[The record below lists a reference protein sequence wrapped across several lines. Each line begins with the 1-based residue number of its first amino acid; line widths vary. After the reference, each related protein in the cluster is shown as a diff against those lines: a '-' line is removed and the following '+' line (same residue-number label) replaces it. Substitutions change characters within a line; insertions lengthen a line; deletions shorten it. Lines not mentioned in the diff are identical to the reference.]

1 MTDEI
6 AHLTLE
12 RSPENIIAAKAIEEG
27 MLTLLQDGYLRVA
40 EGVTTIEEVMRVAK
54 Q

>member
-1 MTDEI
+1 MTDEV

-12 RSPENIIAAKAIEEG
+12 RSPENKITTAAISEG
-27 MLTLLQDGYLRVA
+27 MLTLLQDGYMRVA
-40 EGVTTIEEVMRVAK
+40 EGMTTIEEVMRVAK

>member
-1 MTDEI
+1 MTDAI

-12 RSPENIIAAKAIEEG
+12 RSPENKLAATAVGEG
-27 MLTLLQDGYLRVA
+27 MLTLIQDGYLRVA
-40 EGVTTIEEVMRVAK
+40 EGVTTMEEVMRVAK